1 MTMLRLVLGR
11 HPVQA
16 TDDYRMLLAIRSA
29 DVTVPKTTSGLGAFL
44 ATVLVADP
52 AARPSAAVFREALAW
67 VAADAGYPT
76 GPKLLMR

>member
-1 MTMLRLVLGR
+1 MMLAHVVLGR

-16 TDDYRMLLAIRSA
+16 TDEYRMLLAIRDA
-29 DVTVPKTTSGLGAFL
+29 DITVPKTTSGLGAVL

-67 VAADAGYPT
+67 VAIEAGYPT
-76 GPKLLMR
+76 GPKLLIR